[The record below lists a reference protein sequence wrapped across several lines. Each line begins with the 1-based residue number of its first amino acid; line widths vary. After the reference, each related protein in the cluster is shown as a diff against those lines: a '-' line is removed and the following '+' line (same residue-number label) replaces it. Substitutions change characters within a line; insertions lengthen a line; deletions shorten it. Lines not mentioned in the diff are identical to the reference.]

1 MSALRRAVPAVVL
14 CAAVILLSPGA
25 ASAAT
30 SGAAPVP
37 YSDPNSVGY
46 IGLCNSA
53 GQQITSGSTTTTPFV
68 LHAVSSRAA
77 VAPYNGKGRTAS
89 LYGFQPRQQLPPA
102 AWSGEEMT
110 AAGRYSNPA
119 HPMTAATGRDDS
131 LADLLADYP
140 LSWDNLVQLRIY
152 LGAPNEPIRSGSY
165 PSVTLK
171 VTGSTWKVVG
181 PSGKVN
187 CAAGTSTSVETLL
200 LPKSELTAP
209 ASTTPSHHA
218 ASSSAAAP
226 AGGGS
231 SASGSSPNLAATSAT
246 PKSHG
251 GVGVVELL
259 TIFVVAAALAG
270 SVGFGIRRHRDKTF
284 VSRYFARSHPDGT
297 QS

>member
-1 MSALRRAVPAVVL
+1 M
-14 CAAVILLSPGA
+14 
-25 ASAAT
+25 
-30 SGAAPVP
+30 P
-37 YSDPNSVGY
+37 YTDPNSLGS

-53 GQQITSGSTTTTPFV
+53 GQQITSGSTNTTPFV

-165 PSVTLK
+165 PSLTLK
-171 VTGSTWKVVG
+171 ITGSTWKVVG

-187 CAAGTSTSVETLL
+187 CTAGTSTSVETLL

-209 ASTTPSHHA
+209 READDRRTPQ
-218 ASSSAAAP
+218 ASSSGRRGAAGAQRHRRP
-226 AGGGS
+226 HRAS
-231 SASGSSPNLAATSAT
+231 PPPRPPRSRTAASASSSW
-246 PKSHG
+246 
-251 GVGVVELL
+251 
-259 TIFVVAAALAG
+259 
-270 SVGFGIRRHRDKTF
+270 
-284 VSRYFARSHPDGT
+284 
-297 QS
+297 